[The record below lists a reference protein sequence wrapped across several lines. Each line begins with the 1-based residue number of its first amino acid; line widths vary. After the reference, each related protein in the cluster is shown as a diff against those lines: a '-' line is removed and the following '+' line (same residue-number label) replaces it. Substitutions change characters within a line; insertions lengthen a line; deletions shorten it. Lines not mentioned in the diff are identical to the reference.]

1 MEEAVPFAAAVE
13 MIHAYSLIHDDLP
26 CMDDDDLRRGKPTN
40 HKVFGE
46 AMAVLS
52 GDGLQSL
59 AYETM
64 LSHGYKENAWKAAG
78 AVAQGAGSMG
88 MVSGQVRDMQATG
101 QEVSADTLRR
111 IHAEKTGALILAA
124 CLAGAYMAGAKAQEI
139 ESITSYAKALGL
151 AFQIADDILDV
162 TSTAEELGKTPGKDE
177 KEHKTTY
184 VSLYG
189 LERAQQLAEQ
199 AAEQA
204 QQALGH
210 IVQIC
215 RALGHGLIRH
225 VGHHICIASIYA
237 LYSKLC
243 RVPVAQ
249 YFRLHLFH
257 NHFII
262 RQIKVRVKNGRLLDI
277 CLFKALP

>member
-64 LSHGYKENAWKAAG
+64 LSQGYNENAWKAAR

-101 QEVSADTLRR
+101 QEVSADSLRR

-124 CLAGAYMAGAKAQEI
+124 CLARGIYGGSKGAGDRKYNELCQGAWACL
-139 ESITSYAKALGL
+139 S
-151 AFQIADDILDV
+151 D
-162 TSTAEELGKTPGKDE
+162 
-177 KEHKTTY
+177 
-184 VSLYG
+184 
-189 LERAQQLAEQ
+189 
-199 AAEQA
+199 
-204 QQALGH
+204 
-210 IVQIC
+210 C
-215 RALGHGLIRH
+215 R
-225 VGHHICIASIYA
+225 
-237 LYSKLC
+237 
-243 RVPVAQ
+243 
-249 YFRLHLFH
+249 
-257 NHFII
+257 
-262 RQIKVRVKNGRLLDI
+262 
-277 CLFKALP
+277 